1 MAKLSM
7 MAAPPKIQ
15 PTWIGV
21 KSVFFIIQPKT
32 NGVRS
37 DLTPFI
43 VPHRS
48 DTKIHNNAYFKSMP
62 T

>member
-48 DTKIHNNAYFKSMP
+48 DTKIHHNG
-62 T
+62 